1 MWASFKMRARAG
13 LAIAGVLTIAS
24 AFWGTPAYALYPD
37 KPVRIIVPYGPGG
50 VADVTMRLVAQKLS
64 ERMGQ
69 QFVIEN
75 RPGAGGIVA
84 AKAAATSTP
93 DGYTLYLNGNGAAIS
108 VSLFKSMPYDVVRDF
123 TSISMLAQ
131 FDMLL
136 ATKAGS
142 QFDSVQKLVA
152 YARANPGKLN
162 FGSIAPGSTQH
173 LSAELFRLL
182 SGIQV
187 AIVTFRTTPDLVTA
201 LMRDDVAVGF
211 DYFAAL
217 RSGIVAKQLSIIATS
232 GSRPIPQLPGV
243 PTVKDSGYPDYLVT
257 SWNALSGPTGIPSD
271 IVMKLNSE
279 VNAVLAMPE
288 VKERIGELG
297 MEAIGST
304 PEKFTERM
312 NADIEKWR
320 RVIEKSG
327 VERQ

>member
-1 MWASFKMRARAG
+1 MWASLITRVMAG
-13 LAIAGVLTIAS
+13 LSIAAVLTFVS
-24 AFWGTPAYALYPD
+24 AFWATPVYALYPD

-69 QFVIEN
+69 QFFIEN
-75 RPGAGGIVA
+75 RPGAGGVVA
-84 AKAAATSTP
+84 AKAAATAAP

-108 VSLFKSMPYDVVRDF
+108 VSLFKSLPYDVVKDF

-142 QFDSVQKLVA
+142 QFDSVQKLVT
-152 YARANPGKLN
+152 YARANPDKLN
-162 FGSIAPGSTQH
+162 FGTIAPGSTQH
-173 LSAELFRLL
+173 LSAELFKLL
-182 SGIQV
+182 TGIR
-187 AIVTFRTTPDLVTA
+187 ATIVTFRTTPELVTA
-201 LMRDDVAVGF
+201 LLRDDVAVGF
-211 DYFAAL
+211 DYYAAL

-232 GSRPIPQLPGV
+232 GDHQIPQLPGI

-271 IVMKLNSE
+271 IVAKLNSE

-288 VKERIGELG
+288 VKNRVAELG
-297 MEAIGST
+297 MESIGST
-304 PEKFTERM
+304 PEQFTERM
-312 NADIEKWR
+312 KTEIEKWR

-327 VERQ
+327 VEQQ